1 MKGFKGYPAPWDM
14 RIKDGMAIFD
24 FYHDGGANHYRFA
37 ECVVS
42 FATDDEPQD
51 YLMANANLISAAPD
65 LLKALQNMVES
76 YQYEASPDNPALMQA
91 RAAIAKALGESQ

>member
-1 MKGFKGYPAPWDM
+1 MKEFKGYPAPWDM

-42 FATDDEPQD
+42 LTTDDEPQD
-51 YLMANANLISAAPD
+51 YLMANANLISAAPE
-65 LLKALQNMVES
+65 LLEALQLIMNGDFYMPKES
-76 YQYEASPDNPALMQA
+76 ADVAKL
-91 RAAIAKALGESQ
+91 AIAKALGESQ